1 MKATHC
7 IYLKLI
13 FQSLMM
19 TFDITPAGGLWQL
32 WLGGLAWTGG
42 RWWWWGQPDQ
52 PQPTKLQS
60 LSGRPRGGRAGGWGW
75 AKDWNWSSGDLHFC
89 FTYYG
94 GLFSRVFKCHHNLWS
109 SECESEWTGLIERY
123 HLWKTKQPRTDL
135 PVARMTHILQL
146 NYENYNSNPSHVL
159 HSYPSYTPQSKGSP
173 NEIANEGIAQIA
185 IAPPPQWAN
194 LGL

>member
-1 MKATHC
+1 MIRTGGTERPFRCLDCGFLRGRIPTWSWVPEPPAEGPPKLLVLIIMEIRIDIYKGTHC

-42 RWWWWGQPDQ
+42 RWWWWWGQPDQ
-52 PQPTKLQS
+52 PKPTKLQS

-89 FTYYG
+89 FTY
-94 GLFSRVFKCHHNLWS
+94 
-109 SECESEWTGLIERY
+109 
-123 HLWKTKQPRTDL
+123 
-135 PVARMTHILQL
+135 
-146 NYENYNSNPSHVL
+146 
-159 HSYPSYTPQSKGSP
+159 
-173 NEIANEGIAQIA
+173 
-185 IAPPPQWAN
+185 
-194 LGL
+194 